1 MPQKENKNLK
11 ISSEIIELTKKYIFN
26 TYSRQPVV
34 LTEGKGCYVRDIEGK
49 KYLDFLGGIAVSILG
64 HSHPA
69 VTRAIRKQAGKLLH
83 VSNLYYITSQT
94 ELAQLLVNNCFA
106 DRVFFCNSGAESIE
120 GAIKLARKF
129 SNDKFGPGR
138 YRIITMKNSFHGRTL
153 AALTATGQEKF
164 HRGFEPLVDGFDYA
178 EFNNIDSVI
187 DRIDSRTC
195 AIMLEVIQCEG
206 GVNVATMEFLKALRD
221 ICHERNI
228 LLIFDEVQT
237 GMGRTGK
244 LFAYQHFGVE
254 PDIMTVAKGLANG
267 VPIGALL
274 AKKEIADVLGPGTH
288 ASTFGGNPLS
298 TSAAI
303 ATLKTLLEKNV
314 LKNCVEMGKYLK
326 RRLEELKGKFNFIR
340 DVRGMGLIIGIELEM
355 PGKEIIDLARKNGLL
370 INCTSEK
377 VLRLAPP
384 LIVRKKEIDFAVKVL
399 EKIFEQMAGR
409 KQQARQ

>member
-1 MPQKENKNLK
+1 MPQKKNKTKKRN
-11 ISSEIIELTKKYIFN
+11 SEVIELSKRYIFN

-49 KYLDFLGGIAVSILG
+49 KYLDFVGGISVCILG

-69 VTRAIRKQAGKLLH
+69 VTKAIRKQAGKLLH
-83 VSNLYYITSQT
+83 VSNLYYIENQT
-94 ELAQLLVNNCFA
+94 VLAQLLVNNSFA

-129 SNDKFGPGR
+129 SNEKFGGGR
-138 YRIITMKNSFHGRTL
+138 FRIITMKNSFHGRTL
-153 AALTATGQEKF
+153 AALSATGQEKF
-164 HRGFEPLVDGFDYA
+164 HHGFEPLVDGFDYA
-178 EFNNIDSVI
+178 EFNNINSVI

-195 AIMLEVIQCEG
+195 AIMLEPIQCEG
-206 GVNVATMEFLKALRD
+206 GVYVASIEFLKALRD
-221 ICHERNI
+221 ICYERNI

-274 AKKEIADVLGPGTH
+274 AKGEIADVFTPGTH

-298 TSAAI
+298 TAAGI
-303 ATLKTLLEKNV
+303 ATMRTLLEKGV
-314 LKNCVEMGKYLK
+314 LKNCEEIGKYLK
-326 RRLEELKGKFNFIR
+326 DKLEQLKKKFSFIR
-340 DVRGMGLIIGIELEM
+340 DVRGLGLMLGIELDM
-355 PGKEIIDLARKNGLL
+355 PGKSIVDLALEEGLL
-370 INCTSEK
+370 INCTSER

-384 LIVRKKEIDFAVKVL
+384 LIVKRNEIDKAVSIL
-399 EKIFEQMAGR
+399 EKIF
-409 KQQARQ
+409 KKVNRQWKVT